1 MTQLPFTEFAP
12 GVGAGEQCPDDWYR
26 IADLP
31 LAILVGVTGVGKSTT
46 VNALAAHF
54 DFTLL
59 PDRRTLTDQMI
70 ISAMQIADGESNT
83 PVTDRSRR
91 FDFTRRYREA
101 NPGGMAHALAGI
113 VVDPEVHPGLLLFD
127 GLRGVNEVEYAIE
140 ALPLARFIV
149 LDAPDVVRVQRLL
162 GRNDSFD
169 QVDLGSNDAAF
180 ADGQLS
186 AFADLGLDNA
196 DAIFASTDEA
206 QLLALVNSGEVSID
220 DLVAKLHIVIE
231 ERRSYDPVATRALIM
246 DLAPFRSVV
255 VDTTEHSPEGAATL
269 ISRKLEI

>member
-12 GVGAGEQCPDDWYR
+12 GVGAGEQCPDDWYP
-26 IADLP
+26 ITDIP

-46 VNALAAHF
+46 VDALAEHF

-59 PDRRTLTDQMI
+59 PDRRILTDQMI
-70 ISAMQIADGESNT
+70 IAPMQAADGQPPA
-83 PVTDRSRR
+83 PVTDRSLR
-91 FDFTRRYREA
+91 FDYTRRYREK
-101 NPGGMAHALAGI
+101 NRGGMAHALAGI
-113 VVDPEVHPGLLLFD
+113 LVDPEVHPGLLLFD
-127 GLRGVNEVEYAIE
+127 GLRGVNEIEYAIE

-169 QVDLGSNDAAF
+169 QVDLGSNGAAF
-180 ADGQLS
+180 ADGQLN
-186 AFADLGLDNA
+186 AFADLGLDNV
-196 DAIFASTDEA
+196 DAIFASADEA
-206 QLLALVNSGEVSID
+206 QLLALVNSGQVGID

>member
-46 VNALAAHF
+46 VDALAEHF

-59 PDRRTLTDQMI
+59 PNRRTLTDRMI
-70 ISAMQIADGESNT
+70 IAPMQAADGEPNA

-101 NPGGMAHALAGI
+101 NPGGMAHALADI
-113 VVDPEVHPGLLLFD
+113 VIDPEVHPGLLLFD
-127 GLRGVNEVEYAIE
+127 GLRGVNEIEYAIE

-162 GRNDSFD
+162 GRNDAFD
-169 QVDLGSNDAAF
+169 RIGTQSTGKTRSDGDLAG
-180 ADGQLS
+180 
-186 AFADLGLDNA
+186 FADLGLEQ
-196 DAIFASTDEA
+196 ASALFDPADEA
-206 QLLALVNSGEVSID
+206 QLLSLVNSGQVKSV
-220 DLVAKLHIVIE
+220 DLAAKLRIVVE
-231 ERRSYDPVATRALIM
+231 ERRNYDPAATRAVVM

-255 VDTTEHSPEGAATL
+255 VDTAEHSPEGAATL